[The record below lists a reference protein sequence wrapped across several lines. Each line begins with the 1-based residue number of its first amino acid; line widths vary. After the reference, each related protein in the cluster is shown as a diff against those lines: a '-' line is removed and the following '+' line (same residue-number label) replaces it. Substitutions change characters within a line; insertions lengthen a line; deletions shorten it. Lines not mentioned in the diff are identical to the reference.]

1 MDCLF
6 CGIASKKVPAKVLY
20 EDDRAV
26 AFADINPMA
35 PVHALVVPRQHI
47 RTLDDLEPE
56 HEALVG
62 HLFTVAKKLARDAGV
77 AEGGYRTV
85 MNCNRAAG
93 QSVWHIHLHVLG
105 GRGMHWPPG

>member
-6 CGIASKKVPAKVLY
+6 CGIAAKRVPAKLLY

-35 PVHALVVPRQHI
+35 PAHALIIPRQHI
-47 RTLDDLEPE
+47 ATINDLQPE

-62 HLFTVAKKLARDAGV
+62 HLFTVARELARDMGV
-77 AEGGYRTV
+77 ASGGYRTV
-85 MNCNRAAG
+85 MNCNRDAG